1 MPRPLSNAPIFPFPL
16 PLGEDPHPRVRALR
30 EASPVAITSQ
40 GMVVAMRARHLDIV
54 LGDATRQV
62 ETDFLALQGV
72 TEGPLIDGRRASLLF
87 SNGDVHRRR
96 RQPLVKTFAFAL
108 MEGLRPSTAT
118 VADRLVS
125 ERLGGGAFDFLDQV
139 ASYVPARI
147 IGGILGI
154 PESDMA
160 YLQRLVEG
168 ASASLSTFTP
178 QARRELEANHLEF
191 GAYVQSLLDR
201 ARRNPKDDFLS
212 NFVSVVD
219 AAGTLSEMEIV
230 SAIVILI
237 TAGSDTSRS
246 AIAATLS
253 LLLQHPQEWSK
264 FIANPD
270 AMKKGAVAEGL
281 RCEPV
286 ASGLPRY
293 SVRDFELDG
302 YLVPAERVVAFSI
315 LSACRDPEIY
325 ARPDVFDI
333 SRTDH
338 PRWHMAFGG
347 GAHRCLGEALARIE
361 IEETLAAIA
370 RLAPRTR
377 LEGPLPRLN
386 NEAIRNVDQMRV
398 SFH

>member
-1 MPRPLSNAPIFPFPL
+1 M

-30 EASPVAITSQ
+30 DASPVAVTSQ
-40 GMVVAMRARHLDIV
+40 GMVVAMRARHLETV

-72 TEGPLIDGRRASLLF
+72 TEGPLIEGRQASLLF
-87 SNGDVHRRR
+87 SNGEVHRRR

-108 MEGLRPSTAT
+108 MEGLRPNTAS
-118 VADRLVS
+118 VASRLVE
-125 ERLGGGAFDFLDQV
+125 ERLGAGGFDFLDQI

-154 PESDMA
+154 PESDMP
-160 YLQRLVEG
+160 YLQRLVAG
-168 ASASLSTFTP
+168 ATASLSTITP
-178 QARRELEANHLEF
+178 EAQRELEANHLEF
-191 GAYVQSLLDR
+191 ADYVKSLLDR

-212 NFVSVVD
+212 NFTAVVD

-253 LLLQHPQEWSK
+253 LLLQHPEQWAK
-264 FIANPD
+264 FVADPD

-281 RCEPV
+281 RYEPV
-286 ASGLPRY
+286 ASGLPRF

-302 YLVPAERVVAFSI
+302 YLIPAEKVIAFSI

-325 ARPDVFDI
+325 SRPDIFDI
-333 SRTDH
+333 SRSDH

-370 RLAPRTR
+370 RLAPKTH
-377 LEGPLPRLN
+377 LDGPIPRLN

>member
-1 MPRPLSNAPIFPFPL
+1 M

-30 EASPVAITSQ
+30 DASPVAVTSQ
-40 GMVVAMRARHLDIV
+40 GMVVAMRARHLETV

-72 TEGPLIDGRRASLLF
+72 TEGPLIEGRQASLLF
-87 SNGDVHRRR
+87 SNGEVHRRR

-108 MEGLRPSTAT
+108 MEGLRPNTAA
-118 VADRLVS
+118 VASRLVEDRLGA
-125 ERLGGGAFDFLDQV
+125 GGFDFLDQI

-154 PESDMA
+154 PESDMP
-160 YLQRLVEG
+160 YLQRLVAG
-168 ASASLSTFTP
+168 ATASLSTITP
-178 QARRELEANHLEF
+178 EAQRELEANHLEF
-191 GAYVQSLLDR
+191 ADYVKSLLDR

-212 NFVSVVD
+212 NFTAVVD

-253 LLLQHPQEWSK
+253 LLLQHPEQWAK
-264 FIANPD
+264 FVADPD

-281 RCEPV
+281 RYEPV
-286 ASGLPRY
+286 ASGLPRF

-302 YLVPAERVVAFSI
+302 SLIPAEKVVAFSI

-325 ARPDVFDI
+325 SRPDIFDI
-333 SRTDH
+333 SRSDH

-370 RLAPRTR
+370 HLAPKTR
-377 LEGPLPRLN
+377 LEGPIPRLN

>member
-1 MPRPLSNAPIFPFPL
+1 M
-16 PLGEDPHPRVRALR
+16 PLGENPHPRVRALR
-30 EASPVAITSQ
+30 VASPVAVTSQ
-40 GMVVAMRARHLDIV
+40 GMVVAMRARHLESV

-72 TEGPLIDGRRASLLF
+72 TEGPLIEGRQASLLF
-87 SNGDVHRRR
+87 SNGEVHRRR

-108 MEGLRPSTAT
+108 MEGLRPNTAA
-118 VADRLVS
+118 VASRLVE
-125 ERLGGGAFDFLDQV
+125 ERLGAGGFDFLDQI

-154 PESDMA
+154 PESDMP
-160 YLQRLVEG
+160 YLQRLVAG
-168 ASASLSTFTP
+168 ATASLSTITP
-178 QARRELEANHLEF
+178 EAQRELEANHLEF
-191 GAYVQSLLDR
+191 ADYVKSLLDR

-212 NFVSVVD
+212 NFTAVVD

-253 LLLQHPQEWSK
+253 LLLQHPEQWAK
-264 FIANPD
+264 FVADPD

-281 RCEPV
+281 RYEPV
-286 ASGLPRY
+286 ASGLPRF

-302 YLVPAERVVAFSI
+302 YLIPAEKVVAFSI

-325 ARPDVFDI
+325 SRPDIFDI
-333 SRTDH
+333 SRSDH

-370 RLAPRTR
+370 RLAPKTR
-377 LEGPLPRLN
+377 LDGPVPRLN

>member
-1 MPRPLSNAPIFPFPL
+1 M
-16 PLGEDPHPRVRALR
+16 PLGENPHPRVRALR
-30 EASPVAITSQ
+30 DASPVAVTSQ
-40 GMVVAMRARHLDIV
+40 GMVVAMRARHLETV

-72 TEGPLIDGRRASLLF
+72 TEGPLIEGRQASLLF
-87 SNGDVHRRR
+87 SNGEVHRRR

-108 MEGLRPSTAT
+108 MEGLRPNTAA
-118 VADRLVS
+118 VASRLVE
-125 ERLGGGAFDFLDQV
+125 ERLGAGGFDFLDQI

-154 PESDMA
+154 PESDMP
-160 YLQRLVEG
+160 YLQRLVAG
-168 ASASLSTFTP
+168 ATASLSTITP
-178 QARRELEANHLEF
+178 EAQRELEANHLEF
-191 GAYVQSLLDR
+191 ADYVKSLLDR

-212 NFVSVVD
+212 NFTAVVD

-253 LLLQHPQEWSK
+253 LLLQHPEQWAK
-264 FIANPD
+264 FVADPD

-281 RCEPV
+281 RYEPV
-286 ASGLPRY
+286 ASGLPRF

-302 YLVPAERVVAFSI
+302 YLIPAEKVIAFSI

-325 ARPDVFDI
+325 SRPDIFDI
-333 SRTDH
+333 SRSDH

-370 RLAPRTR
+370 RLAPKTR
-377 LEGPLPRLN
+377 LDGPIPRLN